1 MSWLAGNDNVNTF
14 QLMALLLRAQAGSR
28 VAGIHIMQNAIQ
40 RILASPPGHLRVV
53 RSGDGVFKVR
63 VSNQN
68 IANILAV
75 IGVIRLG

>member
-1 MSWLAGNDNVNTF
+1 
-14 QLMALLLRAQAGSR
+14 
-28 VAGIHIMQNAIQ
+28 MQNAIQ

-68 IANILAV
+68 IANILGV
-75 IGVIRLG
+75 IGAIRLGSSLVAKNFTKFFKIPRHIESLDTCIKH